1 MNCIIVAFFNKQVQT
16 MESLKKSHEEYR
28 THCHIQSVKMSEMET
43 LLLHRNGELEHK
55 QQDLCN
61 SEERSRN
68 LICQMKILKKEKE
81 EMEELLSCRGRFLY
95 HLIKM

>member
-1 MNCIIVAFFNKQVQT
+1 

-55 QQDLCN
+55 QQDLSLN
-61 SEERSRN
+61 
-68 LICQMKILKKEKE
+68 
-81 EMEELLSCRGRFLY
+81 
-95 HLIKM
+95 